1 MDRLGKQ
8 LTLFS
13 FGIIGES
20 DAMLI
25 LAWSAVKALCA
36 PGPLFSKVL
45 VDVGYLDFGGSGRD
59 TSEGEIWGG
68 LIAYS
73 VPQQQ
78 LKQVR
83 DL

>member
-13 FGIIGES
+13 FGIIGELNT
-20 DAMLI
+20 MPVF
-25 LAWSAVKALCA
+25 AWSAVRALCD

-45 VDVGYLDFGGSGRD
+45 GDMAYLDGGVQAQMPGRER
-59 TSEGEIWGG
+59 SGG

-73 VPQQQ
+73 IPQQQ
-78 LKQVR
+78 LKQIIDV
-83 DL
+83 

>member
-13 FGIIGES
+13 FGIIGELNTMPVF
-20 DAMLI
+20 AR
-25 LAWSAVKALCA
+25 SAVRALCA

-45 VDVGYLDFGGSGRD
+45 VDMAYLGGGVQAQMPGMERS
-59 TSEGEIWGG
+59 GG

-73 VPQQQ
+73 IPQQQ
-78 LKQVR
+78 LKQIIDV
-83 DL
+83 